1 MADRALNALAEWA
14 SRKRA
19 TFSFVARRLAYTA
32 VTLLLVSFASFVIVQ
47 AAPGD
52 YAEIYAGKKAAAGAI
67 VTQADIEAIRVEL
80 GLDKPWYQQY
90 GRWLSNALQGEFG
103 YSWAWRRPVGE
114 VIAERM
120 PLTLAIAFTTLF
132 FMYAVSIPIGIYSAV
147 YRYSVGDYAA
157 SIIGYLGLA
166 VPSFLLALVLM
177 YLAQRYLGQSAG
189 GLFSPEFANA
199 PWSFARV
206 KDFLTHLVIPVIVL
220 GTAGTA
226 YLVRSMRAALLDEL
240 DRMYVLSAKA
250 SGLSP
255 MQLLLRYPVRMALN
269 PIASTLGW
277 RLTYVISGTPIV
289 SFVLALPDTG
299 PLFLGALL
307 NQDMYLAGALIF
319 LYCLLT
325 IIGTLV
331 SDLLLMWLD
340 PRIRLE

>member
-1 MADRALNALAEWA
+1 MI
-14 SRKRA
+14 
-19 TFSFVARRLAYTA
+19 SFLSRRLAYTLI
-32 VTLLLVSFASFVIVQ
+32 TLLLVSLASFIIIQ

-52 YAEIYAGKKAAAGAI
+52 YAEIYAAKKAATGAI
-67 VTQADIEAIRVEL
+67 ITQADVEAIRMEL

-90 GRWLSNALQGEFG
+90 WRWLTHALQGDFG

-120 PLTLAIAFTTLF
+120 PLTLTIAFTTLV
-132 FMYAVSIPIGIYSAV
+132 FMYTVSIPIGIYSAV
-147 YRYSVGDYAA
+147 RRYSLGDYAA

-166 VPSFLLALVLM
+166 IPSFLLALVLM
-177 YLAQRYLGQSAG
+177 YLTQKFLGQSVG
-189 GLFSPEFANA
+189 GLFSPQFANA
-199 PWSFARV
+199 PWSWDRA
-206 KDFLTHLVIPVIVL
+206 KDFLSHLVIPVIVL

-226 YLVRSMRAALLDEL
+226 YLIRSMRAALLDEL

-255 MQLLLRYPVRMALN
+255 MQLLMRYPVRMALN
-269 PIASTLGW
+269 PIAATLGW
-277 RLTYVISGTPIV
+277 RLTYVISGAPIV
-289 SFVLALPDTG
+289 GYVLALPDTG
-299 PLFLGALL
+299 PLFLNALL

-325 IIGTLV
+325 ILGTFI
-331 SDLLLMWLD
+331 SDLLLVLLD